1 MMELSNQS
9 KLWFFQ
15 VMEPLSHDQMQYV
28 KESLEDFLS
37 SWKAH
42 GAALFAGYEIL
53 HDRIVVVAV
62 DEEKAMATGCSIDKL
77 THLFKEIGAQS
88 GLDFFNRM
96 IVHYEDN
103 GQIQSTPLNQFWALR
118 KANKIDDQT
127 IVLDT
132 TVKTLGE
139 FKSGWKKPFSVSWHA
154 EAWGR

>member
-1 MMELSNQS
+1 
-9 KLWFFQ
+9 
-15 VMEPLSHDQMQYV
+15 
-28 KESLEDFLS
+28 
-37 SWKAH
+37 
-42 GAALFAGYEIL
+42 
-53 HDRIVVVAV
+53 VAV

-77 THLFKEIGAQS
+77 THLFKEIGAHT

-96 IVHYEDN
+96 IVHFEEND
-103 GQIQSTPLNQFWALR
+103 QIHSAPLNQFWALR

-139 FKSGWKKPFSVSWHA
+139 FKSGWKKTFSASWHA